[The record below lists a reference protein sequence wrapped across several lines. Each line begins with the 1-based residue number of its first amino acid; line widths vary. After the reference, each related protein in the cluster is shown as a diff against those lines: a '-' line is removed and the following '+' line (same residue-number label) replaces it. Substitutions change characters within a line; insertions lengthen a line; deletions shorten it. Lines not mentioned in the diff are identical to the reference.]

1 MIIFVLLTH
10 HESLLKSPSIVQL
23 ILLDNKRAN
32 DSFQFSALLRRFPCA
47 RNYSTTSYPETNFTA
62 CLRTNSDL
70 HRVGSRHREQE
81 TVAQLRATCLTDRAR
96 SICKRQLLFR
106 PSATRVYRDGF
117 TINRKFHGDER
128 KEGGKKRA
136 YPSAGDS
143 QGLRA
148 RRVPTSRHPVYSL
161 DRVSTFTVWSLPSQ
175 GCN

>member
-1 MIIFVLLTH
+1 MKF
-10 HESLLKSPSIVQL
+10 PSIVQL
-23 ILLDNKRAN
+23 NLLDNKRAN
-32 DSFQFSALLRRFPCA
+32 DSFQFTAVSLALAITPRP
-47 RNYSTTSYPETNFTA
+47 SYTETNFTA

-81 TVAQLRATCLTDRAR
+81 TVAQLRAACFTDRAR

-117 TINRKFHGDER
+117 TINRKFHGDGR

-143 QGLRA
+143 QGLGA

-161 DRVSTFTVWSLPSQ
+161 DRVSTFTVCSLPSQ